1 MWEGALLSKSTSR
14 FLEAG
19 ERMSEPCHVL
29 RMASSRL
36 VSKVPKECTKAVV
49 VGRSLSR
56 NRICVTTVFLAAFSF
71 FGVMAATDA
80 ADQPT
85 EDIPSVEELV
95 ATVRPSVVTIR
106 HVGRGG
112 NDAGLGTGFIISSDG
127 LIATNLH
134 VIGEARPISVELADG
149 RSFDVT
155 EIYATDRNAD
165 VAVIRIDA
173 EGLQPLV
180 LAVSSSLRDGQEVIA
195 IGNPHG
201 LERSVVVG
209 RVSGRRSIDGIEMI
223 QLAIPI
229 ESGNS
234 GGPLLDRS
242 GEVHGILTLKSQVTR
257 NLGFAVVAD
266 RVDKLLENP
275 NPVLL
280 DRWLTIG
287 QLDSTEWL
295 TVGGGLWRQRAGR
308 ITVTGKGKGFGGRS
322 LCLAKGSLPSV
333 PYEVGVQVKLDNE
346 SGAAGLVFE
355 ADGEDKHYGFYPS
368 NGKLRFTR
376 FDGPTVFTWNVI
388 EDIDVPEYRE
398 DDWNHLRVRVEKDG
412 IRCYVNDHEVVV
424 SSDQNLRGGR
434 PGIVSFRGTEAAF
447 RRFSFG
453 DEVPRFRPEDAVWAQ
468 IEKTT
473 AGFQEID
480 PSNTKLVELLAGAGS
495 TAVAALELKADS
507 LSRQSDQ
514 LRVLAAEVHH
524 HQTVEQLSNE
534 VSVNDEKIDLFRAAL
549 RIASLDNQELD
560 CEASLADLRRLS
572 ASIKA
577 RLPVDANDADR
588 LGMLDQVLF
597 SELGFHGSH
606 GDYYNRSN
614 SYVNEVLDD
623 REGIPITLAVVYME
637 LAKSLGV
644 EIHGIG
650 FPGHFLVRFDATDGD
665 SEWIDVFE
673 RGKRLTR
680 ENLAERLLEQTGES
694 LNDSHLET
702 STTREI
708 LSRMLNNLLTI
719 AIQEKDAQSM
729 LRYLDAMLA
738 LRPDSARGHFLR
750 MLTARQLNE
759 SEIAKRDARWLLIQ
773 QPSGIDLA
781 MVKRLLQ
788 SLEADSD

>member
-1 MWEGALLSKSTSR
+1 MSKQ
-14 FLEAG
+14 
-19 ERMSEPCHVL
+19 CHVIG
-29 RMASSRL
+29 MSSRL
-36 VSKVPKECTKAVV
+36 LACEVPTESMIAIAATVL
-49 VGRSLSR
+49 SLSR
-56 NRICVTTVFLAAFSF
+56 NMIREITIFFVMFSF
-71 FGVMAATDA
+71 VGVVGTAHA
-80 ADQPT
+80 ADQLKK
-85 EDIPSVEELV
+85 DIPSVEELV
-95 ATVRPSVVTIR
+95 ATIRPSIVTIR

-112 NDAGLGTGFIISSDG
+112 NDAGLGTGFVISSDG

-134 VIGEARPISVELADG
+134 VIGEARPISVELTDG
-149 RSFDVT
+149 RIFDVN
-155 EIYATDRNAD
+155 EIHATDRNAD
-165 VAVIRIDA
+165 VAVIKIDA
-173 EGLQPLV
+173 EGLQPLG
-180 LAVSSSLRDGQEVIA
+180 LAASSSLRDGQEVVA

-201 LERSVVVG
+201 FERSVVVG
-209 RVSGRRSIDGIEMI
+209 RVSGKRIIDGIEMI

-234 GGPLLDRS
+234 GGPLLDRN
-242 GEVHGILTLKSQVTR
+242 GDVHGILTLKSQVTR

-266 RVDKLLENP
+266 RVNELLENP

-287 QLDSTEWL
+287 QHDSTEWL
-295 TVGGGLWRQRAGR
+295 TLGGGLWRQRAGR

-322 LCLAKGSLPSV
+322 LCLAEGALPGV

-355 ADGEDKHYGFYPS
+355 ADGENKHYGFYPS
-368 NGKLRFTR
+368 NGQLRLTR

-398 DDWNHLRVRVEKDG
+398 GDWNHLRVRVETDG
-412 IRCYVNDHEVVV
+412 IRCYVNDREVVV

-434 PGIVSFRGTEAAF
+434 PGFVSFRGTEAAF

-453 DEVPRFRPEDAVWAQ
+453 EEVPRLQPDDAVWAQ
-468 IEKTT
+468 IKKTT
-473 AGFQEID
+473 VGFQEID
-480 PSNTKLVELLAGAGS
+480 ASDTTLVESLAGAGS
-495 TAVAALELKADS
+495 TAVTALQLKADS
-507 LSRQSDQ
+507 LSRQSEQ
-514 LRVLAAEVHH
+514 LRVLASQVHH
-524 HQTVEQLSNE
+524 HQIIEKLLNE
-534 VSVNDEKIDLFRAAL
+534 VAVDDEKIDMFRAAL
-549 RIASLDNQELD
+549 QIARLDNQEID
-560 CEASLADLRRLS
+560 CEASLADLQRLS
-572 ASIKA
+572 ASIKS

-588 LGMLDQVLF
+588 LAMLDQVLF
-597 SELGFHGSH
+597 SELGFHGSR

-637 LAKSLGV
+637 LAKRLGV
-644 EIHGIG
+644 ELHGIG

-680 ENLAERLLEQTGES
+680 ENLAGRLLKQTGES

-702 STTREI
+702 STSSEI

-738 LRPDSARGHFLR
+738 IRPDSARSHFLR
-750 MLTARQLNE
+750 MLTARQLNA

-773 QPSGIDLA
+773 QPSGIDMA
-781 MVKRLLQ
+781 MVNRLLQ
-788 SLEADSD
+788 ALEADTE